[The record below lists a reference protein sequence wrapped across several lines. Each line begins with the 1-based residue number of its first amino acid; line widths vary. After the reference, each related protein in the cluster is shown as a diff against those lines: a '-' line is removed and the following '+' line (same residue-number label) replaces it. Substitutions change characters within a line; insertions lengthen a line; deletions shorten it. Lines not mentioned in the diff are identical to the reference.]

1 MFLLQGCSES
11 NVDTVREAKYEGRKH
26 KIGVLLD
33 SRKECDDQKWE
44 SMTDA
49 SDNVVV
55 TVLCTFELPDA
66 LMERALASEQAAV
79 TSRKES
85 LLDSY
90 FSMRRLVEE
99 WYQHAIPEPDRLK
112 GKYKQAIAAK
122 QRELED
128 EKAGLEKALASDE
141 PEYVVTSY
149 VNGVEY
155 LQKELEQIQ
164 WGAQNNITEAQ
175 AKVALVKS
183 QLDYLINIEDKA
195 KSAADEYASS
205 RLSAYENEVKK
216 NTKVTNLVAFELLES
231 GPKLAAYKTVSKAEF
246 ATNQEL
252 LDNSVPHNQAGALG
266 LALGLRSDS
275 DAAVAA
281 YFTQEA
287 QSLSP
292 AFTGQVRPE
301 PFLCS
306 SANDGVELCVFK

>member
-1 MFLLQGCSES
+1 MFLLQGCSDS
-11 NVDTVREAKYEGRKH
+11 NVDAVREAKYEGRKH

-33 SRKECDDQKWE
+33 SRKECDEQKWE

-79 TSRKES
+79 TSKRKS

-90 FSMRRLVEE
+90 FSMRRLVEQ

-112 GKYKQAIAAK
+112 GKFEQAIAAK

-128 EKAGLEKALASDE
+128 EKAGLEKALASGE

-149 VNGVEY
+149 VNSVEY
-155 LQKELEQIQ
+155 LKKELEQIQ
-164 WGAQNNITEAQ
+164 RAAQSNITEAQ
-175 AKVALVKS
+175 EKVALVKS
-183 QLDYLINIEDKA
+183 QLDYLIKIEDQA

-205 RLSAYENEVKK
+205 RLSVYESEVKK
-216 NTKVTNLVAFELLES
+216 NTKVTNLVAFELLQS
-231 GPKLAAYKTVSKAEF
+231 GPKLAAYKTVSKAEY
-246 ATNQEL
+246 ATNEEL

-275 DAAVAA
+275 GAAVAA

-287 QSLSP
+287 QTLSP
-292 AFTGQVRPE
+292 AFTGQVHPE